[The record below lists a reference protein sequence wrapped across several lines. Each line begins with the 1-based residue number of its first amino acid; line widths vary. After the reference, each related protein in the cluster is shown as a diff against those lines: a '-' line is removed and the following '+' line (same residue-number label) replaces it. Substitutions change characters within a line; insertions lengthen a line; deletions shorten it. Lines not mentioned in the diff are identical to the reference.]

1 MVARKRKTAA
11 RLSSMTG
18 FSRASGRDARHEWVW
33 ELKCVNGRGLDVR
46 CRLPAGLDMLETAA
60 RAAATA
66 RFSRGNLT
74 MTLRATPVDV
84 GASVKVDRQLLERLL
99 DVAREYRD
107 APGVL
112 PPRLDGLLSIRGVI
126 EPVEEAATGEEMSAR
141 VEAMVETLETALD
154 ELRAAR
160 LAEGDRLKEIL
171 RGHVAEIEE
180 LATKVVGYVAALPES
195 LSARLN
201 ERLSGIL
208 DARPG
213 LPEDRLAQELAAL
226 LVKSDVKEE
235 MDRLAAH
242 VEAVG
247 ELLAEGGAVGRR
259 LDFLAQELNR
269 EASTLCAKAV
279 DVSLARVGLD
289 LKAVI
294 DRFREQVQNLE

>member
-1 MVARKRKTAA
+1 MAACEGKTAA

-18 FSRASGRDARHEWVW
+18 FSRASGRDARCEWVW

-46 CRLPAGLDMLETAA
+46 CRLPAGLDALETAA
-60 RAAATA
+60 RAAAAA

-74 MTLRATPVDV
+74 MTLRTTPVEA
-84 GASVKVDRQLLERLL
+84 GASVRVDRQLLERLL

-112 PPRLDGLLSIRGVI
+112 PPRLDGLLSVRGVV
-126 EPVEEAATGEEMSAR
+126 EPAEEAATGEERSAR
-141 VEAMVETLETALD
+141 AGAMIETLKTALD

-160 LAEGDRLKEIL
+160 LAEGGRLKEIL

-180 LATKVVGYVAALPES
+180 LSGKVAGYVAALPES
-195 LSARLN
+195 LSARLG

-235 MDRLAAH
+235 ADRLAAH
-242 VEAVG
+242 AEAVA

-269 EASTLCAKAV
+269 EANTLCAKAA
-279 DVSLARVGLD
+279 DASLARAGLD

>member
-1 MVARKRKTAA
+1 MAACEGKTAA

-18 FSRASGRDARHEWVW
+18 FSRASGRDARCEWVW

-46 CRLPAGLDMLETAA
+46 CRLPAGLDALETAA
-60 RAAATA
+60 RSAAAA

-74 MTLRATPVDV
+74 MTLRTTPVEA
-84 GASVKVDRQLLERLL
+84 GASVRIDRQLLERLL

-112 PPRLDGLLSIRGVI
+112 PPRLDGLLSVRGVV
-126 EPVEEAATGEEMSAR
+126 EPAEEAATGEERSAR
-141 VEAMVETLETALD
+141 AGAMIETLETALD
-154 ELRAAR
+154 GLRAAR
-160 LAEGDRLKEIL
+160 LAEGGRLKEIL

-180 LATKVVGYVAALPES
+180 LSEKVAGYVAALPES
-195 LSARLN
+195 LSARLG

-235 MDRLAAH
+235 ADRLAAH
-242 VEAVG
+242 AEAVA
-247 ELLAEGGAVGRR
+247 ELLVEGGAVGRR

-269 EASTLCAKAV
+269 EANTLCAKAA
-279 DVSLARVGLD
+279 DASLARVGLD

>member
-1 MVARKRKTAA
+1 MAARDRKTAA

-18 FSRASGRDARHEWVW
+18 FSRASGRDARYEWVW

-46 CRLPAGLDMLETAA
+46 CRLPAGLDVLETAV
-60 RAAATA
+60 RAAAAA

-74 MTLRATPVDV
+74 MTLRATPVEA
-84 GASVKVDRQLLERLL
+84 GASVRIDRQLLERLL

-112 PPRLDGLLSIRGVI
+112 PPRLDGLLSIRGVV
-126 EPVEEAATGEEMSAR
+126 EPAAEAAAGEERSVRA
-141 VEAMVETLETALD
+141 EAMLETLDAALD

-171 RGHVAEIEE
+171 CGHAAEIGE
-180 LATKVVGYVAALPES
+180 LTEKVTGYVAALPES
-195 LSARLN
+195 LSARLD

-226 LVKSDVKEE
+226 LVKSDDKEE
-235 MDRLAAH
+235 ADRLAAH

-269 EASTLCAKAV
+269 EAGTLCAKAA
-279 DVSLARVGLD
+279 DVSLARAGLD

-294 DRFREQVQNLE
+294 DRFREQAQNLE

>member
-1 MVARKRKTAA
+1 MAAREGKTAA

-18 FSRASGRDARHEWVW
+18 FSRASGRDARYEWVW
-33 ELKCVNGRGLDVR
+33 ELKCVNGRGLDIR
-46 CRLPAGLDMLETAA
+46 CRLPAGLDTVEAAA
-60 RAAATA
+60 RAAAAA
-66 RFSRGNLT
+66 RFGRGSLT
-74 MTLRATPVDV
+74 MTLRATPVAA
-84 GASVKVDRQLLERLL
+84 GAAVTVDRELLERLL

-112 PPRLDGLLSIRGVI
+112 PPRLDGLLSIRGVV
-126 EPVEEAATGEEMSAR
+126 EPAEEAGTGEERSAR
-141 VEAMVETLETALD
+141 VEAMIETLETALD
-154 ELRAAR
+154 GLRVAR
-160 LAEGDRLKEIL
+160 LAEGDRLREIL
-171 RGHVAEIEE
+171 RGHVAEIGE
-180 LATKVVGYVAALPES
+180 LVAKAVAYVAALPES
-195 LSARLN
+195 LSARLD
-201 ERLSGIL
+201 ERLSAIL

-235 MDRLAAH
+235 VDRLAAH

-247 ELLAEGGAVGRR
+247 ELLAGGGAVGRR

-269 EASTLCAKAV
+269 EAGTLCAKAA

>member
-1 MVARKRKTAA
+1 
-11 RLSSMTG
+11 MTG
-18 FSRASGRDARHEWVW
+18 FSRASGRDARCEWVW

-46 CRLPAGLDMLETAA
+46 CRLPAGLDALETAA
-60 RAAATA
+60 RAAAAA

-74 MTLRATPVDV
+74 MTLRTTPVEA
-84 GASVKVDRQLLERLL
+84 GASVRVDRQLLERLL

-112 PPRLDGLLSIRGVI
+112 PPRLDGLLSVRGVV
-126 EPVEEAATGEEMSAR
+126 EPAEEAATGEERSAR
-141 VEAMVETLETALD
+141 AGAMIETLETALD

-160 LAEGDRLKEIL
+160 LAEGGRLKEIL

-180 LATKVVGYVAALPES
+180 LSGKVAGYVAALPES
-195 LSARLN
+195 LSARLG

-235 MDRLAAH
+235 ADRLAAH
-242 VEAVG
+242 AEAVA

-269 EASTLCAKAV
+269 EANTLCAKAA
-279 DVSLARVGLD
+279 DASLARAGLD

>member
-1 MVARKRKTAA
+1 MAACEGKTAA

-18 FSRASGRDARHEWVW
+18 FSRASGRDARCEWVW

-46 CRLPAGLDMLETAA
+46 CRLPAGLDALETAA
-60 RAAATA
+60 RSAAAA

-74 MTLRATPVDV
+74 MTLRTTPVEA
-84 GASVKVDRQLLERLL
+84 GASVRIDRQLLERLL

-112 PPRLDGLLSIRGVI
+112 PPRLDGLLSVRGVV
-126 EPVEEAATGEEMSAR
+126 EPAEEAATGEERSAR
-141 VEAMVETLETALD
+141 AGAMIETLETALD

-160 LAEGDRLKEIL
+160 LAEGGRLKEIL

-180 LATKVVGYVAALPES
+180 LSGKVAGYVAALPES
-195 LSARLN
+195 LSARLG

-235 MDRLAAH
+235 ADRLAAH
-242 VEAVG
+242 AEAVA

-269 EASTLCAKAV
+269 EANTLCAKAA
-279 DVSLARVGLD
+279 DASLARAGLD

>member
-1 MVARKRKTAA
+1 MAACEGKTAA

-18 FSRASGRDARHEWVW
+18 FSRASGRDARCEWVW

-46 CRLPAGLDMLETAA
+46 CRLPAGLDALETAA
-60 RAAATA
+60 RAAAAA

-74 MTLRATPVDV
+74 MTLRTTPVEA
-84 GASVKVDRQLLERLL
+84 GASVRIDRQLLERLL

-112 PPRLDGLLSIRGVI
+112 PPRLDGLLSVRGVV
-126 EPVEEAATGEEMSAR
+126 EPAEEAATGEERSAR
-141 VEAMVETLETALD
+141 AGAMIETLETALD

-160 LAEGDRLKEIL
+160 LAEGGRLKEIL

-180 LATKVVGYVAALPES
+180 LSGKVAGYVAALPES
-195 LSARLN
+195 LSARLG

-235 MDRLAAH
+235 ADRLAAH
-242 VEAVG
+242 AEAVA

-269 EASTLCAKAV
+269 EANTLCAKAA
-279 DVSLARVGLD
+279 DVSLARAGLD

>member
-1 MVARKRKTAA
+1 MTACKMKA
-11 RLSSMTG
+11 AAHLSSMTG
-18 FSRASGRDARHEWVW
+18 FSRVGGQDTRYEWVW
-33 ELKCVNGRGLDVR
+33 ELRCVNGRGLDIR
-46 CRLPAGLDMLETAA
+46 CRTPVGFDMLEAVA
-60 RAAATA
+60 RAAASE

-74 MTLRATPVDV
+74 MTLQVNRVEAGSSITVN
-84 GASVKVDRQLLERLL
+84 RRLLERLL
-99 DVAREYRD
+99 DVAREYEG

-126 EPVEEAATGEEMSAR
+126 EPVEEAAADEEQSVRIA
-141 VEAMVETLETALD
+141 AMVKTLGTALD
-154 ELRAAR
+154 ELQASR
-160 LAEGDRLKEIL
+160 LAEGSKLTEVL
-171 RGHVAEIEE
+171 RHHVAEIEE
-180 LATKVVGYVAALPES
+180 LSANAAECVAALPKA

-201 ERLSGIL
+201 EQLSEIL

-242 VEAVG
+242 VEAIN
-247 ELLAEGGAVGRR
+247 ELLGEGGSVGRR

-269 EASTLCAKAV
+269 EANTLCAKAA

-294 DRFREQVQNLE
+294 DRFREQVQNIE

>member
-1 MVARKRKTAA
+1 
-11 RLSSMTG
+11 MTG
-18 FSRASGRDARHEWVW
+18 FSRASGRDARCEWVW

-46 CRLPAGLDMLETAA
+46 CRLPAGLDALETAA
-60 RAAATA
+60 RAAAA

-74 MTLRATPVDV
+74 MTLRTTPVEA
-84 GASVKVDRQLLERLL
+84 GASVRIDRQLLERLL
-99 DVAREYRD
+99 DVAREYGD

-112 PPRLDGLLSIRGVI
+112 PPRLDGLLSVRGVV
-126 EPVEEAATGEEMSAR
+126 EPAEEAATGEERSAR
-141 VEAMVETLETALD
+141 AGAMIETLETALD

-160 LAEGDRLKEIL
+160 LAEGGRLKEVL

-180 LATKVVGYVAALPES
+180 LSGKVAGYVAALPES
-195 LSARLN
+195 LSARLG

-235 MDRLAAH
+235 ADRLAAH
-242 VEAVG
+242 AEAVA

-269 EASTLCAKAV
+269 EANTLCAKAA
-279 DVSLARVGLD
+279 DVSLARAGLD

>member
-1 MVARKRKTAA
+1 MAACEGKTAA

-18 FSRASGRDARHEWVW
+18 FSRASGRDARCEWVW

-46 CRLPAGLDMLETAA
+46 CRLPAGLDALETAA
-60 RAAATA
+60 RAAAAA

-74 MTLRATPVDV
+74 MTLRTTPVEA
-84 GASVKVDRQLLERLL
+84 GASVRIDRQLLERLL

-112 PPRLDGLLSIRGVI
+112 PPRLDGLLSVRGVV
-126 EPVEEAATGEEMSAR
+126 EPAEQAATGEERSAR
-141 VEAMVETLETALD
+141 AGAMIETLETALD

-160 LAEGDRLKEIL
+160 LAEGGRLKEVL

-180 LATKVVGYVAALPES
+180 LSGKVAGYVAALPES
-195 LSARLN
+195 LSARLG

-235 MDRLAAH
+235 ADRLAAH
-242 VEAVG
+242 AEAVA

-269 EASTLCAKAV
+269 EANTLCAKAA
-279 DVSLARVGLD
+279 DVSLARAGLD

>member
-1 MVARKRKTAA
+1 M
-11 RLSSMTG
+11 
-18 FSRASGRDARHEWVW
+18 
-33 ELKCVNGRGLDVR
+33 
-46 CRLPAGLDMLETAA
+46 
-60 RAAATA
+60 
-66 RFSRGNLT
+66 
-74 MTLRATPVDV
+74 
-84 GASVKVDRQLLERLL
+84 LERLL

-112 PPRLDGLLSIRGVI
+112 PPRLDGLLSVRGVV
-126 EPVEEAATGEEMSAR
+126 EPAEEAATGEERSAR
-141 VEAMVETLETALD
+141 AGAMIETLETALD

-160 LAEGDRLKEIL
+160 LAEGGRLKEIL

-180 LATKVVGYVAALPES
+180 LSGKVAGYVAALPES
-195 LSARLN
+195 LSARLG

-235 MDRLAAH
+235 ADRLAAH
-242 VEAVG
+242 AEAVA

-269 EASTLCAKAV
+269 EAKTLCAKAA
-279 DVSLARVGLD
+279 DASLARAGLD

>member
-1 MVARKRKTAA
+1 MAVREGKTAA

-18 FSRASGRDARHEWVW
+18 FSRASGRDARCEWVW

-46 CRLPAGLDMLETAA
+46 CRLPAGLDALETAA
-60 RAAATA
+60 RAAAAA
-66 RFSRGNLT
+66 RFGRGSLT
-74 MTLRATPVDV
+74 MTLRTTPVEA
-84 GASVKVDRQLLERLL
+84 GASVRIDRRLLERLL
-99 DVAREYRD
+99 DVAREYED

-112 PPRLDGLLSIRGVI
+112 PPRLDGLLAVRGVV
-126 EPVEEAATGEEMSAR
+126 EPAEEAATAEERSAR
-141 VEAMVETLETALD
+141 AEAMIETLETALD
-154 ELRAAR
+154 ELREAR
-160 LAEGDRLKEIL
+160 LAEGGRLEEVL

-180 LATKVVGYVAALPES
+180 LSGKVAGYVAALPES
-195 LSARLN
+195 LSARLG

-226 LVKSDVKEE
+226 LVKSDVREE
-235 MDRLAAH
+235 ADRLAAH

-269 EASTLCAKAV
+269 EANTLCAKAA
-279 DVSLARVGLD
+279 DAPLARAGLG